1 MTASEYGTSV
11 GSAILHI
18 LRCLELAAILT
29 QAISRGRTDNAQPAW
44 TGLQKQFD
52 ILKAAA
58 SKLDESKPPKEMKGL
73 RRPARLAA
81 LSALEWSNHQVLF
94 WQAASTGDTDRM
106 TQVLG
111 TSTRYRQYM
120 EAGLADLEQ
129 QLVEFR
135 MRRPDLF
142 DALLLP
148 SAVVDLIDESVSA
161 DRSSESA

>member
-1 MTASEYGTSV
+1 
-11 GSAILHI
+11 
-18 LRCLELAAILT
+18 
-29 QAISRGRTDNAQPAW
+29 
-44 TGLQKQFD
+44 
-52 ILKAAA
+52 
-58 SKLDESKPPKEMKGL
+58 
-73 RRPARLAA
+73 
-81 LSALEWSNHQVLF
+81 
-94 WQAASTGDTDRM
+94 
-106 TQVLG
+106 
-111 TSTRYRQYM
+111 M